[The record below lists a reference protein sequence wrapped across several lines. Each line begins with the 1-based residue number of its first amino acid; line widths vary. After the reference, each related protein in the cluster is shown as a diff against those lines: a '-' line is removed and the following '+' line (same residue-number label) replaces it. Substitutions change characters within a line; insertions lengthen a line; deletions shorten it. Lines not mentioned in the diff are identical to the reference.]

1 MSLSSNR
8 EIIDISL
15 EIDEEMV
22 VYPGN
27 PEPSIEKY
35 RQLPE
40 DSTTE
45 SKVTFGSHT
54 GTHVDAPL
62 HVEEEGETVKEM
74 ELDSFYGDAQVLNL
88 TDCVESVS
96 AQDLREKEIS
106 SEIVLLKTD
115 NTNHDYKSFRK
126 DFTYMELSAVK
137 YLVEQ
142 QVQTLAIDY
151 LSLVEF
157 DGGKPAME
165 AHKLANQEM
174 TVIEGVDLRGVE
186 PGTYTFSGMPLK
198 LGADGSPMRAAL
210 IED

>member
-1 MSLSSNR
+1 MN
-8 EIIDISL
+8 IIDISL
-15 EIDEEMV
+15 EIKEKMA

-27 PEPSIEKY
+27 PEPSLQKY
-35 RQLPE
+35 RQIPE
-40 DSTTE
+40 HSTTE
-45 SKVTFGSHT
+45 SKITFGSHT
-54 GTHVDAPL
+54 GTHVDAPQ
-62 HVEEEGETVKEM
+62 HVKKEGKTVEEM

-96 AQDLREKEIS
+96 AQDLREEEIS
-106 SEIVLLKTD
+106 EDIVLLKTD
-115 NTNHDYKSFRK
+115 NANHDYKSFRK
-126 DFTYMELSAVK
+126 AFTYMELSAVK

-142 QVQTLAIDY
+142 EVQTVALDY

-157 DGGKPAME
+157 DGGESAE
-165 AHKLANQEM
+165 ETHKLANQEM

-198 LGADGSPMRAAL
+198 LDADGSPMRAVL